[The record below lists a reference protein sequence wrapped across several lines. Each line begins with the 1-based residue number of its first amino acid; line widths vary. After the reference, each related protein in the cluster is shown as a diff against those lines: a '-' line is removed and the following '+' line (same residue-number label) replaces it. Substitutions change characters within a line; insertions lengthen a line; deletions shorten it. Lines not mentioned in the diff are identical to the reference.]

1 MEIPR
6 SIPFSLN
13 SFIIFS
19 ERTYPSK
26 IMKRDQQ
33 SIIKR
38 HENIMKLL
46 NEQHEVKVDKLAE
59 VFDISLMTARRDL
72 QQLESKGL
80 LIRYHGGARLNSSY
94 VSNEDLKV
102 QKARDAISNYASTL
116 IEDGDSIFINGSMTA
131 AGILEY
137 LKARNVSVV
146 TNNAFAPGYS
156 KLETIQIQ
164 LTGGLLR
171 DHIMVGDY
179 CVRNLLDTYRKK
191 AFLGCSG
198 ISANGEILC
207 GIPAELGINETM
219 ISHAR
224 EYFILADSSKLGK
237 TESMG
242 SFTLQN
248 PGTIITDTGADP
260 AIINRLRENG
270 MTVVTID
277 PQTSRPGKL
286 ESEPSPA
293 EK

>member
-1 MEIPR
+1 
-6 SIPFSLN
+6 
-13 SFIIFS
+13 
-19 ERTYPSK
+19 
-26 IMKRDQQ
+26 MKRDQQ

-72 QQLESKGL
+72 QQLESQGL

-102 QKARDAISNYASTL
+102 QKARDAISQYASTQ
-116 IEDGDSIFINGSMTA
+116 IEDWDSIFINGSMTA

-156 KLETIQIQ
+156 KLETVQIQ

-179 CVRNLLDTYRKK
+179 CVRNLLETYRKK

-219 ISHAR
+219 ISHAQ

-260 AIINRLRENG
+260 AIIKRLRENG

-286 ESEPSPA
+286 KSELESA

>member
-1 MEIPR
+1 
-6 SIPFSLN
+6 
-13 SFIIFS
+13 
-19 ERTYPSK
+19 
-26 IMKRDQQ
+26 MKRDQQ

-38 HENIMKLL
+38 HENIIKLL
-46 NEQHEVKVDKLAE
+46 NEQHEIKVDKLAE
-59 VFDISLMTARRDL
+59 IFNISLMTARRDL
-72 QQLESKGL
+72 QVLESKGL
-80 LIRYHGGARLNSSY
+80 LIRYHGGARINSSY
-94 VSNEDLKV
+94 ISNEDLKI
-102 QKARDAISNYASTL
+102 QKARDAISLYASTL

-131 AGILEY
+131 SGILET
-137 LKARNVSVV
+137 LKAKNVAVV

-156 KLETIQIQ
+156 KKESISIQ

-198 ISANGEILC
+198 ISPTGEILC

-219 ISHAR
+219 IAHAQ

-248 PGTIITDTGADP
+248 PGTIITDTGANP
-260 AIINRLRENG
+260 TIVQRLQENG
-270 MTVVTID
+270 MTVITID
-277 PQTSRPGKL
+277 PQTNQPGNL
-286 ESEPSPA
+286 ESEKKA
-293 EK
+293 EE

>member
-1 MEIPR
+1 
-6 SIPFSLN
+6 
-13 SFIIFS
+13 
-19 ERTYPSK
+19 
-26 IMKRDQQ
+26 MKRDQQ

-38 HENIMKLL
+38 HENIIKLL
-46 NEQHEVKVDKLAE
+46 NEQHEIKVDKLAE
-59 VFDISLMTARRDL
+59 IFNISLMTARRDL
-72 QQLESKGL
+72 QQLESQGL
-80 LIRYHGGARLNSSY
+80 LIRYHGGARINSSY
-94 VSNEDLKV
+94 ISNEDLKI
-102 QKARDAISNYASTL
+102 QKARDAISLYASTL

-131 AGILEY
+131 SGILET
-137 LKARNVSVV
+137 LKARNVAVV

-156 KLETIQIQ
+156 KKESISIQ

-198 ISANGEILC
+198 ISPTGEILC

-219 ISHAR
+219 IAHAK

-248 PGTIITDTGADP
+248 PGTIITDIGANP
-260 AIINRLRENG
+260 AIVQRLKENG
-270 MTVVTID
+270 MTVITID
-277 PQTSRPGKL
+277 PETSLPGEL
-286 ESEPSPA
+286 EA
-293 EK
+293 EKKTEE